1 MYKIKQ
7 TKKFTSWLSKLK
19 DIKGKVSILRRLD
32 RLKKGNF
39 GDHKSLGDNVSELR
53 ISSGPG
59 YRVYYTKVGN
69 EIIVLLIA
77 GDKSSQSD
85 DINKAKELAKDYK

>member
-7 TKKFTSWLSKLK
+7 TKKFGSWLSKLK
-19 DIKGKVSILRRLD
+19 DIKGKVSILRRID